1 MTKKRLQQHR
11 ALKKEIEELD
21 KKILQE
27 QEKEIAVTQ
36 EKVKASMRDFQI
48 GRASCRERV

>member
-1 MTKKRLQQHR
+1 MTKKQLQQHR

-27 QEKEIAVTQ
+27 QEKVIAIT
-36 EKVKASMRDFQI
+36 EKK
-48 GRASCRERV
+48 